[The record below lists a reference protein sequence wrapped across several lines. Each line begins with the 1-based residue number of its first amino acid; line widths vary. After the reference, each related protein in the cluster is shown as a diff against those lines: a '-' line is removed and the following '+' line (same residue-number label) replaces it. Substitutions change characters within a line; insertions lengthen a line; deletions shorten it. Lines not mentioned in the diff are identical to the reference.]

1 MYEKEKFMFD
11 GLLLQELIKK
21 ENNMPLKQI
30 LGYPTAEERIE
41 KLLEIK
47 PYADKDAYAMY
58 VRMVI
63 QVDTHNV
70 QLEDLLDVLYGLKPK
85 DLMYKCELEEFE
97 KLPDELTIYRG
108 TNVFEKQ
115 PRISWSLSKDTAMR
129 FYNGKLF
136 TAIVDKNDVFGY
148 FTHNCQER
156 EILAYIKES
165 DCTYTEF

>member
-1 MYEKEKFMFD
+1 MFED
-11 GLLLQELIKK
+11 LLLQELIKE
-21 ENNMPLKQI
+21 ENNMPLTQI
-30 LGYPTAEERIE
+30 FGYSTVEERIE

-70 QLEDLLDVLYGLKPK
+70 QLEALLDALHGLKPK
-85 DLMYKCELEEFE
+85 DLMCKCELEEYE

-115 PRISWSLSKDTAMR
+115 PRISWSLSKDTAMQY
-129 FYNGKLF
+129 YNGKMF
-136 TAIVDKNDVFGY
+136 TAIVNKNDVFGY

-165 DCTYTEF
+165 DCSYTEYSS